1 MRELKAKALLL
12 AAVIFAVVF
21 AMFGSAAATVHKM
34 QRCLITPVDNIEAA
48 TTAYHITMMS
58 TETALDPGDTVIISF
73 ANATM
78 PGKQVDEDLT
88 TIVIA
93 ESDKFKLDAVD
104 ESNDT
109 ITLKAKTHVSA
120 QEQVTVLVAGITNPS
135 TAGTY
140 PVTISWDNGTE
151 TGIAYVEI
159 TKPSYVGSTLGNIV
173 GDVVYLADTFVSA
186 LAGTD
191 IGMDLA
197 DLLAE
202 VVDIVEDLVKALP

>member
-1 MRELKAKALLL
+1 MKVKALLL
-12 AAVIFAVVF
+12 VAIILAALF
-21 AMFGSAAATVHKM
+21 AMFGSAAAVHKM
-34 QRCLITPVDNIEAA
+34 QRCLITPVDNIEARP
-48 TTAYHITMMS
+48 TAYHITMMS
-58 TETALDPGDTVIISF
+58 TETALDPGDTVTINF
-73 ANATM
+73 GVM
-78 PGKQVDEDLT
+78 PGTQVNSTLT

-93 ESDKFKLDAVD
+93 ESDKFKL
-104 ESNDT
+104 NDVNST
-109 ITLKAKTHVSA
+109 ADIITLEAKDHVSA

-140 PVTISWDNGTE
+140 PVSIIWGSE
-151 TGIAYVEI
+151 TGVAYVEI

>member
-12 AAVIFAVVF
+12 AAIILAAVF
-21 AMFGSAAATVHKM
+21 AMFGSAAAVHKM
-34 QRCLITPVDNIEAA
+34 QRCLVTPVDNIEARP
-48 TTAYHITMMS
+48 TAYHITMMS
-58 TETALDPGDTVIISF
+58 TETPLEPGDEVMITFGWS
-73 ANATM
+73 NAVN
-78 PGKQVDEDLT
+78 PAT
-88 TIVIA
+88 TAIVIS
-93 ESDKFKLDAVD
+93 ESDKFKLDEVGT
-104 ESNDT
+104 NYIN
-109 ITLKAKTHVSA
+109 ITAKDHVSA
-120 QEQVTVLVAGITNPS
+120 QEQVTLLVTGVNNPP

-140 PVTISWDNGTE
+140 GVSILWYNGTAAE
-151 TGIAYVEI
+151 TGVAYVEI

-202 VVDIVEDLVKALP
+202 VVDVVEDLVKALP